1 MMMRL
6 RSKYF
11 FNREEGVSLVEFT
24 LILPIFLALVLGMID
39 LGQGFNTYMGMLNAT
54 REGVIWLARNPD
66 DLNGMETRIATELS
80 RMGLS
85 PSNMTVTRT
94 PAKQAYD
101 SGDIV
106 TLTLEYNYQLTFGL
120 LTKIPTLTLRTDHTM
135 RMY

>member
-66 DLNGMETRIATELS
+66 DLNGMETRVATELS

-85 PSNMTVTRT
+85 PSNMVVTRT
-94 PAKQAYD
+94 PEKQAYD

-135 RMY
+135 RVY